1 MINSNPSKA
10 DPKAAIIVFGRQHAE
25 GLPQAAWFRTEDQQA
40 AKTGAAEMKLSIIEL
55 KTEAEKNLAIGIH
68 EGVLKGSGRMIVG
81 AVEPEVFRR
90 IEEHVSKQP
99 ADAVAPKSAGA
110 PSAKAGVPAGS
121 AGKTGA
127 DAAAGF
133 GNPGPVAPNPTQ
145 SWQSL
150 RVGDSVLAA
159 YWNEK
164 REPEG
169 WWVATVA
176 RIDGNEFVLRWPNEP
191 QYPVFKRAP
200 KHVAILHPEF
210 IASGK

>member
-10 DPKAAIIVFGRQHAE
+10 DPDAAIIVFGRQHAD
-25 GLPQAAWFRTEDQQA
+25 GLPQAAWFRKKDQMA
-40 AKTGAAEMKLSIIEL
+40 AEASADEMKLSVIEL
-55 KTEAEKNLAIGIH
+55 KSDAERALAIGVH

-81 AVEPEVFRR
+81 AVEPEVYRR
-90 IEEHVSKQP
+90 IEEHVSKQL
-99 ADAVAPKSAGA
+99 AGTGAPKSAGA
-110 PSAKAGVPAGS
+110 SSAEAGAPAAA

-127 DAAAGF
+127 DAAAAS

>member
-1 MINSNPSKA
+1 MINSNPSKT
-10 DPKAAIIVFGRQHAE
+10 DPKAAIIVYGRQHAE
-25 GLPQAAWFRTEDQQA
+25 GLPQAAWFRAEDKQA
-40 AKTGAAEMKLSIIEL
+40 AKASAAEMKLSVIEL
-55 KTEAEKNLAIGIH
+55 KSDAEKALAVGVH

-81 AVEPEVFRR
+81 AVEPEVYRR

-99 ADAVAPKSAGA
+99 AGTAAPKSADA
-110 PSAKAGVPAGS
+110 SSSEVSASAAA

-127 DAAAGF
+127 DAVAASGDT
-133 GNPGPVAPNPTQ
+133 GPVAPNPTL